1 MMPASALVV
10 FLIDRNAGV
19 RTSIQGLLKSAGI
32 PRFETGSLF
41 EAQHGCSAWESGGG
55 A

>member
-10 FLIDRNAGV
+10 FLIDQNASV
-19 RTSIQGLLKSAGI
+19 RTSIQSWLRSTGI
-32 PRFETGSLF
+32 PLFETGSPF
-41 EAQHGCSAWESGGG
+41 APQHGWSAWESGGG